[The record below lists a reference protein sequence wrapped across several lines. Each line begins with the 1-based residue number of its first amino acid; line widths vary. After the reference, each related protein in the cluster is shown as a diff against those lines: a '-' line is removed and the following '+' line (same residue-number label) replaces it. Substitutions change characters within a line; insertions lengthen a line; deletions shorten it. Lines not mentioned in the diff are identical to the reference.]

1 MMKLFAIT
9 LLATGALFSATAQ
22 QTQGKVVFE
31 RTVQMQI
38 RIATNDGGNDE
49 AIQNMLPKTR
59 KDKFELSF
67 ANNTTIWKQMEE
79 EPQDDMG
86 SGQAVGGMQ
95 IRMIGAG
102 SDDVLYSQL
111 ETTRKVEL
119 RELGTKKFIVED
131 SIKPMNWKLSEET
144 KTVLGHLCRKATSQ
158 KIGTR
163 MMMNMDNG
171 KMERKEIAD
180 TSYIIAWFASDIP
193 VSSGP
198 AEYQAQLPGMILE
211 LDINNGKTIYQA
223 LEISAKVDIASIKE
237 PKGAKKLTP
246 AEFNKER
253 DKMFEEMGRNNGG
266 PGRTIRISN

>member
-246 AEFNKER
+246 TEFNKER

>member
-1 MMKLFAIT
+1 MMKVLAIT
-9 LLATGALFSATAQ
+9 LLTAALAFNATAQ
-22 QTQGKVVFE
+22 QTQGKVVFQ

-59 KDKFELSF
+59 TDKFELSF
-67 ANNTTIWKQMEE
+67 ANNATLWKQMEE
-79 EPQDDMG
+79 EPQDDMAG
-86 SGQAVGGMQ
+86 GQAVGGMQ

-102 SDDVLYSQL
+102 SDDVLYCQL
-111 ETTRKVEL
+111 DASKKVEL

-144 KTVLGHLCRKATSQ
+144 KTILGHLCRKATSQ

-163 MMMNMDNG
+163 TMMNMDNG

-180 TSYIIAWFASDIP
+180 TSNIIAWFASDIP
-193 VSSGP
+193 VSAGP

-211 LDINNGKTIYQA
+211 LDVNNGKNVYVA
-223 LEISAKVDIASIKE
+223 VEISPKVDLASIKE
-237 PKGAKKLTP
+237 PKGAKKLSP
-246 AEFNKER
+246 AEFTKER
-253 DKMFEEMGRNNGG
+253 DKMFEEMGRNGGG

>member
-1 MMKLFAIT
+1 MKLLAIT
-9 LLATGALFSATAQ
+9 LLAIGAAFSTAAQ
-22 QTQGKVVFE
+22 QTQGKVVFQ

-59 KDKFELSF
+59 TDKFELSF
-67 ANNTTIWKQMEE
+67 ANNVTLWKQMEDDA
-79 EPQDDMG
+79 QDDMAG
-86 SGQAVGGMQ
+86 GQAVGGMQ
-95 IRMIGAG
+95 IRMISAG
-102 SDDVLYSQL
+102 SEDIQYSQL
-111 ETTRKVEL
+111 ETSRKVDQ

-131 SIKPMNWKLSEET
+131 TLKPMNWKLSEET
-144 KTVLGHLCRKATSQ
+144 KTILGHLCRKATSQ

-180 TSYIIAWFASDIP
+180 TSNIVAWFASDIP

-211 LDINNGKTIYQA
+211 LDVNNGKTIYQA
-223 LEISAKVDIASIKE
+223 LEISSKVDIASIKE
-237 PKGAKKLTP
+237 PKGSKKLTQ

>member
-1 MMKLFAIT
+1 MTKLFAIT
-9 LLATGALFSATAQ
+9 VLATGAIFSAAAQ
-22 QTQGKVVFE
+22 QTQGKIIFE

-38 RIATNDGGNDE
+38 RIATDDGGNDE

-59 KDKFELSF
+59 KEKFELSF
-67 ANNTTIWKQMEE
+67 ANNTTIWKQLEE
-79 EPQDDMG
+79 EPQEDIG
-86 SGQAVGGMQ
+86 GGQAVGGMQ
-95 IRMIGAG
+95 IRMISAG
-102 SDDVLYSQL
+102 TDDVLYSQL
-111 ETTRKVEL
+111 ETTKKVEL

-144 KTVLGHLCRKATSQ
+144 KTILGHLCRKATSQ

-198 AEYQAQLPGMILE
+198 AEFQAQLPGMILE
-211 LDINNGKTIYQA
+211 LDVNNGKTVYQA
-223 LEISAKVDIASIKE
+223 LEISQKVDIASIKE

>member
-1 MMKLFAIT
+1 MTKLLAIT
-9 LLATGALFSATAQ
+9 LLATGALLSAEAQ
-22 QTQGKVVFE
+22 QTQGKITFE
-31 RTVQMQI
+31 RTVQIQI
-38 RIATNDGGNDE
+38 RFATNDGGNDE
-49 AIQNMLPKTR
+49 AIQNMLPKSR

-67 ANNTTIWKQMEE
+67 ANNTTLWKQMEDDS
-79 EPQDDMG
+79 QDEMAGD
-86 SGQAVGGMQ
+86 QGGGGVQ
-95 IRMIGAG
+95 IRMVSAG
-102 SDDVLYSQL
+102 SEDILYSQL
-111 ETTRKVEL
+111 ESARKVEL

-144 KTVLGHLCRKATSQ
+144 KTILGHLCRKATSQ

-180 TSYIIAWFASDIP
+180 TSNIVAWFASDIP

-211 LDINNGKTIYQA
+211 LDVNNGKNVYVA
-223 LEISAKVDIASIKE
+223 VEISPKVDLAIIKE
-237 PKGAKKLTP
+237 PKGPKKISP